1 MTVISNSTKEDL
13 LRYVK
18 VDPQKVRVVHDCV
31 SAAFKPTPKEFN
43 ITKPIILQ
51 VGTGPNKNLERVAE
65 ALQGIPCHLRVIG
78 TLTDRQTTVLQR
90 FGIEYS
96 SASNISDEQIVE
108 EYCRCDMLVFAST
121 YEGFG
126 LPIVEAQATGRPVV
140 TSNILSMPE
149 IAGESACLVD
159 PFDVA
164 SIRAGILRILKD
176 SNYRED
182 LVQKGIKNVQRF
194 QPRAITAQ
202 YVKLYR
208 ELLDQC

>member
-43 ITKPIILQ
+43 ATKPIILQ

-78 TLTDRQTTVLQR
+78 TLTGRQTTVLQR
-90 FGIEYS
+90 SGIEYS
-96 SASNISDEQIVE
+96 SASNISDEEVVR

-126 LPIVEAQATGRPVV
+126 LRLWKPSNGRPVV

-176 SNYRED
+176 SNYCEE
-182 LVQKGIKNVQRF
+182 LVQRGFKNVQRF
-194 QPRAITAQ
+194 QPRAIAAQ